1 MHKQCKKKKWIF
13 AILITT
19 TTTSVMRK
27 LHEFIETN
35 KQTKKK
41 KENNMLPS
49 IWTKYMEI
57 ILPLDEKSNKDEKE
71 RKKKIH
77 V

>member
-1 MHKQCKKKKWIF
+1 MHKQCKKKWIF

-19 TTTSVMRK
+19 TTTSTSVMRK

-41 KENNMLPS
+41 K
-49 IWTKYMEI
+49 
-57 ILPLDEKSNKDEKE
+57 
-71 RKKKIH
+71 RK
-77 V
+77 